1 MTCSTEGD
9 LGDATYLL
17 GILSKLDGGPHTLL
31 LEASPVTKAKG
42 PEGVARLDAAF
53 SPLANAQP
61 YIKECRII
69 REGEQVDWKSA
80 DFRKAGYTYGKTLM
94 AAHLDHL
101 INVLGVGHG
110 IDGKE
115 QWLTV
120 EPSTE
125 TKGCVVINRT
135 ARYRN
140 SSFYWDEIV
149 KHYSYRLVFVGLH
162 HEWKEFCAHFGY
174 VSFRPTANLLEV
186 AQLIAGSDLF
196 IGNQSC
202 ANACAEGLKHR
213 SIQETSLIHPDC
225 IFKRDNAQFV
235 HNGYCV
241 LPDVDGSGERVLK
254 ARQPELDNISTM
266 ISPPGNWQFPGCSP
280 CISFEQIMGIVKRLP
295 DWSDKT
301 KEEVRYAILQ
311 YTMDRCPTFG
321 RNQQETAKA
330 EIALQAAGYC

>member
-1 MTCSTEGD
+1 MICSTEGD

-17 GILSKLDGGPHTLL
+17 AILSKLDGGSHTLL

-42 PEGVARLDAAF
+42 PEGVAMLHKAF

-69 REGEQVDWKSA
+69 QDGETVDWKSA

-101 INVLGVGHG
+101 ISVLDVGHG
-110 IDGKE
+110 IDGRD

-120 EPSTE
+120 EPSQE
-125 TKGCVVINRT
+125 SKGRVVINRT
-135 ARYRN
+135 GRYRN
-140 SSFYWDEIV
+140 SAFYWDRIV
-149 KHYSYRLVFVGLH
+149 KHYSYRLMFVGLP
-162 HEWKEFCAHFGY
+162 HEWREFCAHFGY
-174 VSFRPTANLLEV
+174 VEFRPTENLLEV
-186 AQLIAGSDLF
+186 SQLIAGSDLF

-225 IFKRDNAQFV
+225 IFKRDNAQFS
-235 HNGYCV
+235 HNGGCT
-241 LPDVDGSGERVLK
+241 LPDVDGSGELVLK
-254 ARQPELDNISTM
+254 PRQPDTSNLSTM
-266 ISPPGNWQFPGCSP
+266 ISPPGNWQFPGCAP

-295 DWSDKT
+295 QWADKS
-301 KEEVRYAILQ
+301 KEEIRSAILQ
-311 YTMDRCPTFG
+311 HTVDRCPSFG
-321 RNQQETAKA
+321 RNPQDTFKA
-330 EIALQAAGYC
+330 EIALRAAGYC